1 MTTGLAVGDFPW
13 PALVVPDPQNHF
25 LPKGFHVPQFK
36 DTHVA
41 VMLLGLGDT
50 RRHSEH
56 QWFRYV
62 SKGEHGI
69 VTRFSAGAFENWLP
83 FFCKK
88 LVEAGA
94 KSGDPLVA
102 ADGLDAAFRMVD
114 KFPTTRKEKE
124 STNAS
129 RLAFRET
136 VAETRS
142 LRLRFLALARRAAKA
157 ALGPEISQTVKP
169 YDGGVCAFLA
179 QRNVSLEHV
188 EYDFSS
194 QQSLLGE
201 EHAPN
206 AFGSALADPIDSS
219 NRFDDDDPARLLVAA
234 ACACAEQAAGQ
245 AEWDRLRAAVAAV
258 SPLRLGGAGAPGAN
272 AIDSV
277 SESRALGRVLAS
289 IAPSPAARASFAP
302 AAVGATGLASLIAHA
317 QARASPLS
325 SVSHFSNANAIPL
338 ASGAAAAA
346 SPAFLSSAAPLGR
359 TPFLATPAGYD
370 PLEIP
375 MVPQRRSL
383 SLSREWTGLPALLAG
398 GATPVG
404 ASTSFGFGSARLNTH
419 SVASA
424 SPRVTCA
431 SDSRRVH
438 QTPPA
443 VAVASRLKI
452 EDADDVLDEG
462 DKVGSPKAHCVSK
475 TSPKAP
481 VDADRTPSRPNSAFF
496 AANLFGAA
504 GAAAAIATA
513 LTSPPVAPPVP
524 PVAPP
529 VAPPTAAA
537 ARPSTLPRSD
547 DDSGANGAATPSPDA
562 EKEAKEAAKKARR
575 RENDRL
581 RRLRNKA
588 KAESEK
594 NVEESPPVA
603 ADDRSPTRGAAAR
616 RTKTITS

>member
-83 FFCKK
+83 FFLQK
-88 LVEAGA
+88 AGGSRREERRPARRRGRPGRRVPHGGQVPDDA
-94 KSGDPLVA
+94 K
-102 ADGLDAAFRMVD
+102 
-114 KFPTTRKEKE
+114 RKRIYP
-124 STNAS
+124 AS
-129 RLAFRET
+129 RLAFRQT

-424 SPRVTCA
+424 SPRVKCA

-481 VDADRTPSRPNSAFF
+481 VDADRTPSRPISAFF

-513 LTSPPVAPPVP
+513 LTSPPVAPPVA

-529 VAPPTAAA
+529 VAPPWRRRQLRHDRRLCLVRTTTR
-537 ARPSTLPRSD
+537 ART
-547 DDSGANGAATPSPDA
+547 
-562 EKEAKEAAKKARR
+562 ARR
-575 RENDRL
+575 RL
-581 RRLRNKA
+581 RPTPRRRRRRRRRRRGVARTTAFVACGTKPKPSA
-588 KAESEK
+588 KK
-594 NVEESPPVA
+594 M
-603 ADDRSPTRGAAAR
+603 
-616 RTKTITS
+616 